1 MKYCP
6 NCQTTYTDDTL
17 RFCLQDGTPL
27 VEVADSDSQMPTVA
41 FEAET
46 QVSPKSR
53 EPIRVELPGIESYRR
68 EPVQEEQVTVD
79 HFKPKKSNTA
89 LVVLL
94 TAFIM
99 LLLFGGGIGAWL
111 FLRNGKNGV
120 AQTTNNKGAANQNAN
135 PKNDSKDTKSEASPS
150 PTDSLKDSTPSP
162 TPSATASPSP
172 DFNPEKIK
180 NEVSDKVYSWAS
192 ATESLNWNT
201 LANYY
206 ADTVNYY
213 NKNGVSSAYIRNDK
227 QRAFDRY
234 DNVEM
239 NISNL
244 RVTPDASGN
253 SATAVFD
260 KEWTFEGEDTY
271 SSGKVQ
277 SQLDLKKISGRWLIT
292 GEKDLKVYYVNK

>member
-1 MKYCP
+1 
-6 NCQTTYTDDTL
+6 
-17 RFCLQDGTPL
+17 
-27 VEVADSDSQMPTVA
+27 
-41 FEAET
+41 
-46 QVSPKSR
+46 
-53 EPIRVELPGIESYRR
+53 
-68 EPVQEEQVTVD
+68 
-79 HFKPKKSNTA
+79 
-89 LVVLL
+89 
-94 TAFIM
+94 M

-120 AQTTNNKGAANQNAN
+120 AQTTNNKGAANQNSN
-135 PKNDSKDTKSEASPS
+135 TKNDLKDTKSEASPS
-150 PTDSLKDSTPSP
+150 PTDSPKDSTPSP